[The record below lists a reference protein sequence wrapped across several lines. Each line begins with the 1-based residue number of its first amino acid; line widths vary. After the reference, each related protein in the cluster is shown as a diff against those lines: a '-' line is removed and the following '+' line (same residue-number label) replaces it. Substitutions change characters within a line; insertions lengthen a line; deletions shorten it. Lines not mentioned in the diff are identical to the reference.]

1 MSWVFLTLIYGIIK
15 GARDVIKKESLKT
28 SSVVEVLF
36 FYTLFA
42 FIICSFTSPDIA
54 QINVHYLPAIFFK
67 SFVIFIAWILSF
79 KAIKS
84 LPISLYGILDLSRVL
99 FSTLLGIIVVGEA
112 CTLNQMI
119 GLILVSAG
127 LLLLKVRKGS
137 DSENVKP
144 LVVILAL
151 TSCLLNAISALLDKT
166 LTRYVSASQLQF
178 YYMLFLVIL
187 YFIYLLADKN
197 EINIKKSITNKYIWI
212 LAIIFVIADK
222 SLFLANENPASKMTI
237 MTLIKQSGC
246 IIMILAG
253 KFLYHEKNM
262 LHKFICA
269 AIIITGIVVAVL

>member
-1 MSWVFLTLIYGIIK
+1 MSWVFLTLIYGLIK
-15 GARDVIKKESLKT
+15 GARDVVKKESLKI

-42 FIICSFTSPDIA
+42 FIMCIFTSPDIA
-54 QINVHYLPAIFFK
+54 QIDVRYLPAIFFK

-99 FSTLLGIIVVGEA
+99 FATLLGIIVVGEA
-112 CTLNQMI
+112 CTINQMI
-119 GLILVSAG
+119 GLILVSLG
-127 LLLLKVRKGS
+127 LILLKARKG
-137 DSENVKP
+137 DESENVKP

-151 TSCLLNAISALLDKT
+151 TSCLLNAVSALLDKI

-178 YYMLFLVIL
+178 YYMLFLVIM
-187 YFIYLLADKN
+187 YFIYLLADRK
-197 EINIKKSITNKYIWI
+197 EVNIKRSITNKYIWI
-212 LAIIFVIADK
+212 LAILFVIADK
-222 SLFLANENPASKMTI
+222 SLFIANENPASKITI

-262 LHKFICA
+262 LHKFLCA
-269 AIIITGIVVAVL
+269 AIVITGIVIAVI